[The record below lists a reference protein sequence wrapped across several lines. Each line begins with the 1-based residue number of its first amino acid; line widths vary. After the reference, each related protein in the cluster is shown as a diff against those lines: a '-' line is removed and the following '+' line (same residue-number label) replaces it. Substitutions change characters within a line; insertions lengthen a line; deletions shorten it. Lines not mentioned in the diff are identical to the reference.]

1 MISYSDKDEK
11 CKQNPTY
18 TVCILYTYF
27 TMSHQSFMIHVLN
40 FFFFCQELTRKP
52 ARLFS
57 TEHTKA
63 ADQPENQTA
72 EITLKPIIN

>member
-1 MISYSDKDEK
+1 M
-11 CKQNPTY
+11 N
-18 TVCILYTYF
+18 
-27 TMSHQSFMIHVLN
+27 HQSFMIHALN
-40 FFFFCQELTRKP
+40 FFFCQQLTRKP